1 MVEGLLE
8 YAGMK
13 KWLFIVV
20 IVLAIT
26 PIALN
31 IMLGATN
38 PFDIGIVGNNVDWL
52 SFYGSYL
59 GGVIAAIIAFVTMWQ
74 TSKHNTLSIMI
85 QRQETYIENLSLE
98 LGKRISKFEFW
109 NIGKAALIN
118 NENLLAYIPTAIEE
132 LNNMS
137 KEAMQLYNSYGL
149 LHSHKT
155 SKAEENLNAAYFACI
170 KQYNERI
177 RQMTGKL
184 KHLESYK
191 DTNSFKLDMK
201 RFEIE
206 LDSDKHYKVE
216 LFNKANELIREEEEK
231 LDSLI
236 KANKKLFPS
245 IPKFK

>member
-1 MVEGLLE
+1 
-8 YAGMK
+8 MK
-13 KWLFIVV
+13 KWLFIVL

-31 IMLGATN
+31 IILGATN

-52 SFYGSYL
+52 LFYGSYL
-59 GGVIAAIIAFVTMWQ
+59 GGAIAAIIAFVTMWQ

-109 NIGKAALIN
+109 NIGKAALIS
-118 NENLLAYIPTAIEE
+118 NENLLAYLPTAIEE

-137 KEAMQLYNSYGL
+137 KEAMQLYNAYGL

-155 SKAEENLNAAYFACI
+155 CKAEENLNNAYSICI
-170 KQYNERI
+170 KHYNERI
-177 RQMTGKL
+177 RQMTYKL
-184 KHLESYK
+184 KHLECYK
-191 DTNSFKLDMK
+191 DIYSFKLDMK

-206 LDSDKHYKVE
+206 LDNDKQYKVE
-216 LFNKANELIREEEEK
+216 LFNKANALLREEEEK

-236 KANKKLFPS
+236 KANEKLFPS
-245 IPKFK
+245 IPKFN